1 MQRGN
6 MQFLQAVFFEFGF
19 SDRFIGH
26 MMLYIRDRKRFR
38 YARG

>member
-1 MQRGN
+1 MQSRK
-6 MQFLQAVFFEFGF
+6 MQFLQALFSYSAF